1 MEEEA
6 RALDGTVKT
15 MTAAKKWMSD
25 HAGQFRNLRLEPIAA
40 QARKI
45 WAQLRQE
52 SNVDLGEITL
62 EGTATRR
69 RARSAGRWT
78 ASRPKRCR

>member
-1 MEEEA
+1 MEDDA
-6 RALDGTVKT
+6 RALDGTLKT
-15 MTAAKKWMSD
+15 MTAAKKWMTD
-25 HAGQFRNLRLEPIAA
+25 HAVPFRNLRLEPIAA

-62 EGTATRR
+62 RGDCDTT
-69 RARSAGRWT
+69 SGD
-78 ASRPKRCR
+78 SRGVG